1 MKGSHMQSLAVELHP
16 DPADLAFLE
25 DQINA
30 YNIAVTGID
39 DWQALAIFA
48 RDQAGTI
55 LAGIDGG
62 TWAGYLEIQHL
73 WVSEALRGQGLGAQL
88 LAAAEMEAMRRGCT
102 QVLLDT
108 HDFQAPEF
116 YRKQGYELFGS
127 FGGIG
132 GRHTRY
138 YFRKQL
144 R

>member
-1 MKGSHMQSLAVELHP
+1 KGSHMQSLAVELHP

-39 DWQALAIFA
+39 DWQAFAIFA
-48 RDQAGTI
+48 RDQANAI
-55 LAGIDGG
+55 VAGISGG
-62 TWAGYLEIQHL
+62 TWAGYLDIQYL